1 MDTVFFRR
9 VAASFALVVL
19 VLTATVSTEV
29 RAQIPAVDPAA
40 TQILRRMTDYL
51 SGLQQFS
58 VHTESTL
65 EDQLDSG
72 QRVDFDVAA
81 NALVRRP
88 NKLRAERVGELLN
101 QVFYYDGDT
110 LTLYNPSDGV
120 YATQPAP
127 GTIEKLLDYTRE
139 TLGFAIP
146 ASDLVYRNAF
156 AILMQDVTSAVVVGK
171 ATIGGVVCRHL
182 AFRRPDADFQVWVAD
197 GDPPL
202 PCKYVVTDTSTPGLI
217 STVTVMS
224 NWNVAPAAPDS
235 EFKFV
240 PPKGA
245 QSITFMPLDETSA
258 FGR

>member
-1 MDTVFFRR
+1 LT
-9 VAASFALVVL
+9 VL
-19 VLTATVSTEV
+19 VLAATVSTEA
-29 RAQIPAVDPAA
+29 RAQAPAVDPTAVE
-40 TQILRRMTDYL
+40 TLRRMTDYL
-51 SGLQQFS
+51 SGLEQFS

-88 NKLRAERVGELLN
+88 NKLRAARVGELIN
-101 QVFYYDGDT
+101 QVLYYDGES
-110 LTLYNPSDGV
+110 LTLYDPSEGV

-127 GTIEKLLDYTRE
+127 GTIEEMLDYTRE
-139 TLGFAIP
+139 TLGFTIP

-156 AILMQDVTSAVVVGK
+156 AILMQDVTSGAVVGK
-171 ATIGGVVCRHL
+171 ATIEGVVCHHL

-197 GDPPL
+197 GEQPL
-202 PCKYVVTDTSTPGLI
+202 PCKYVVTDTSTPALI

-224 NWNVAPAAPDS
+224 DWNVDPAAPDS

-245 QSITFMPLDETSA
+245 KSIMFMPLDETSA